1 MFHLFVIPCFL
12 LMQSEPAELAVKS
25 YDATLHAHYVHQFD
39 ASADSGGKVGVN
51 MFGLELRIDS
61 AVTDEDDV
69 QFRFQYQQ
77 DDWDFSGT
85 TGVGVTD
92 PWETI
97 NTIDF
102 ATTWFHK
109 YDEKS
114 KVFTGGIL
122 KLSYEESA
130 SQDVLIG
137 GTVGFIHSY
146 SSDLTLGIGLGILQQ
161 ELDDAWWFPVFVL
174 DWKLSEEL
182 KLTSDISTR
191 FGSRTGVEL
200 VWTPRK
206 DWTLGAGVSYSYSR
220 FKLDDSGF
228 APNGAGETTS
238 MPLTF
243 RATYHA
249 SPSFDLT
256 FFGGV
261 VYAGSLEVVNSAEV
275 EVLSEDY
282 DPAGAVGV
290 FGRIRF

>member
-1 MFHLFVIPCFL
+1 MIQSLLIPCFL
-12 LMQSEPAELAVKS
+12 VAQPEPAAVS
-25 YDATLHAHYVHQFD
+25 HNATLDFHYVQQFD
-39 ASADSGGKVGVN
+39 ASIDNGGKVGVS

-61 AVTDEDDV
+61 AITDEDDL
-69 QFRFQYQQ
+69 QFRFQYQR

-85 TGVGVTD
+85 LGVGVTD

-109 YDEKS
+109 YDDSTKL
-114 KVFTGGIL
+114 FLGGIA
-122 KLSYEESA
+122 KMSYEESA
-130 SQDVLIG
+130 SDDVLFG
-137 GTVGFIHSY
+137 GTVGVIHSY
-146 SSDLTLGIGLGILQQ
+146 SSDLTLGLGIGILQQ
-161 ELDDAWWFPVFVL
+161 ELDDARLFPVFVL

-220 FKLDDSGF
+220 FKLDDTGF

-238 MPLTF
+238 VPLTF

-256 FFGGV
+256 FFGGI